1 MRKILFGLVLI
12 PIFLN
17 AKILEPQSFWDIQ
30 KISKPLIN
38 EQGTEIIFT
47 KRRIDKQNDKFVS
60 EIWIMGGDGENQGFF
75 AKGSNA
81 QWFPDGKRVSFLKKD
96 ANGIRQ
102 IFMKHINHQNVSQI
116 TNHEADI
123 GHFSISPGGK
133 LIVFAAL
140 NEYEDSWTVEIPGKK
155 EGKQYNWTKEPKVI
169 KTLHWRYDGKG
180 ELKNGEHHLYLVSS
194 NGGAAQKIS
203 DWGLDYVGDLSWMDE
218 SRVIFT
224 GNNELNDMRTPW
236 KQTNI
241 FSLDLN
247 SRVVETISP
256 KNGVYT
262 KPVVSPDSQKI
273 AFLGTESRDYSSVAF
288 DLWIHSNNSA
298 RKITEGLSSTP
309 DEVFWTSNQTLVI
322 NLDEKGSKRLKS
334 INTKSARIKDLD
346 PSFKDQFFLSS
357 AQGKKLV
364 GTLATADRPAEVA
377 ILKDRK
383 YIKLTQFNEL
393 LLNQYQL
400 GETKEI
406 NYDSVDGLKIQGWY
420 ILPPDFVEQKKYPLI
435 LIIHGG
441 PHAMYRPQ
449 FNYLWHQFASDGYV
463 VLFTNPRGSTGYGS
477 EFANIIDN
485 DYPGQGDLNDLLKG
499 VDQLTTKG
507 FINEKKMYVQG
518 CSGGGILT
526 AWVVAHDNR
535 FAAAASLCPV
545 TNWISMVGTTD
556 IPAWTFE
563 WFDVPFWEDP
573 TNWLERSPIMRTSY
587 IKTPTLL
594 MTGVLDIRTPMPQTE
609 ELYVA
614 LKQANVPT
622 TLIRMND
629 EWHGTGRRKPT
640 NWFRTYKYLSEWYQK
655 YER

>member
-203 DWGLDYVGDLSWMDE
+203 DWGLDYVGDLSWKDE

-224 GNNELNDMRTPW
+224 GNNELNDMHTPW

-262 KPVVSPDSQKI
+262 KPVVSP
-273 AFLGTESRDYSSVAF
+273 
-288 DLWIHSNNSA
+288 NS
-298 RKITEGLSSTP
+298 
-309 DEVFWTSNQTLVI
+309 
-322 NLDEKGSKRLKS
+322 
-334 INTKSARIKDLD
+334 
-346 PSFKDQFFLSS
+346 
-357 AQGKKLV
+357 
-364 GTLATADRPAEVA
+364 
-377 ILKDRK
+377 
-383 YIKLTQFNEL
+383 
-393 LLNQYQL
+393 
-400 GETKEI
+400 
-406 NYDSVDGLKIQGWY
+406 
-420 ILPPDFVEQKKYPLI
+420 
-435 LIIHGG
+435 
-441 PHAMYRPQ
+441 
-449 FNYLWHQFASDGYV
+449 
-463 VLFTNPRGSTGYGS
+463 
-477 EFANIIDN
+477 
-485 DYPGQGDLNDLLKG
+485 
-499 VDQLTTKG
+499 
-507 FINEKKMYVQG
+507 
-518 CSGGGILT
+518 
-526 AWVVAHDNR
+526 
-535 FAAAASLCPV
+535 
-545 TNWISMVGTTD
+545 
-556 IPAWTFE
+556 
-563 WFDVPFWEDP
+563 
-573 TNWLERSPIMRTSY
+573 
-587 IKTPTLL
+587 
-594 MTGVLDIRTPMPQTE
+594 
-609 ELYVA
+609 
-614 LKQANVPT
+614 
-622 TLIRMND
+622 
-629 EWHGTGRRKPT
+629 
-640 NWFRTYKYLSEWYQK
+640 
-655 YER
+655 